1 MVVDAANN
9 YGPCNNNGRCPAPPR
24 CIRDLYQ
31 IITVLNLLHM
41 KSYNVFPIAAISFLL
56 LILIQ
61 PLQAQDAGGW
71 QLLDTDD
78 HPTERHE
85 NAAAVVDGKLYLVGG
100 RGERPVEVYDPA
112 TQSWEERATPP
123 LSMHHFQA
131 VSHDGK
137 IYVIGALNGGYPDED
152 PIGHVYIYDP
162 QADRWTIDINID
174 RKSTRLNSSH
184 VAISYA
190 VFCLKK
196 KK

>member
-137 IYVIGALNGGYPDED
+137 IYVLGALNGDYPDED

-162 QADRWTIDINID
+162 QADRWTKGAEIPED
-174 RKSTRLNSSH
+174 RRRGAAGA
-184 VAISYA
+184 VAYEGKIY
-190 VFCLKK
+190 
-196 KK
+196 